1 MGIDAL
7 LPRNIA
13 SEGFD
18 WILSHLTHELNASLT
33 KRTFDVV
40 PNADVLI
47 FAHMATFLNIG
58 VPNTDT
64 FDSNH
69 SLLPK
74 TCDFARRLLDAAVN
88 ETNDGNLDPIL
99 REDEDLQTTYDSLSQ
114 CVLPQK
120 EFKKRKVPMIGWTY
134 SQSANEKKQH
144 DGEEVDHNI

>member
-18 WILSHLTHELNASLT
+18 WILSHLTHELNATLT

-40 PNADVLI
+40 SNADVLI
-47 FAHMATFLNIG
+47 FAHIATFLNIG

-74 TCDFARRLLDAAVN
+74 TCDFARRMLEAAV
-88 ETNDGNLDPIL
+88 TNTTDGNLDPIL
-99 REDEDLQTTYDSLSQ
+99 REDEDLQTTYDSLFQ
-114 CVLPQK
+114 YVLPQK
-120 EFKKRKVPMIGWTY
+120 ELKRKSYKDWI
-134 SQSANEKKQH
+134 
-144 DGEEVDHNI
+144 DLFL

>member
-18 WILSHLTHELNASLT
+18 WILSHLTHELNATLT

-40 PNADVLI
+40 SNADVLI

-69 SLLPK
+69 SLSPR
-74 TCDFARRLLDAAVN
+74 TCDFARRLLDAAMN
-88 ETNDGNLDPIL
+88 KTNDGNLDPIL
-99 REDEDLQTTYDSLSQ
+99 REDEDLQTTYDSLFQ
-114 CVLPQK
+114 RVLPQK
-120 EFKKRKVPMIGWTY
+120 EFKKKSNNDWMDLFSKRKRL
-134 SQSANEKKQH
+134 KQH
-144 DGEEVDHNI
+144 DGEEVGHN